1 MKLYEIQAKLAPLLN
16 HAGEPETVEAA
27 QLAIN
32 LIDVVGDLMN
42 VAYIDNMIKIY
53 LNSFMFEN
61 ELEAYGDKPSEFGVR
76 FKEVKE

>member
-1 MKLYEIQAKLAPLLN
+1 MKLHEIQAKLFPLLN
-16 HAGEPETVEAA
+16 HAGEPETVEGA

-32 LIDVVGDLMN
+32 LIDVVADLMN
-42 VAYIDNMIKIY
+42 IADTDNRLKTY

-76 FKEVKE
+76 FKGVKE